1 MRTKWKSKNF
11 NPNDDPTQY
20 DSSSDSADGYSD
32 EERDKMGSD
41 DLSERSQEDFAKSM
55 GGTDVRSPTSISL

>member
-11 NPNDDPTQY
+11 NPQDDPTQY
-20 DSSSDSADGYSD
+20 DSSSDSGDFSD

-41 DLSERSQEDFAKSM
+41 DLSERSQEDFNATM
-55 GGTDVRSPTSISL
+55 GAGSVKSPTSASL